1 MPFNSQE
8 LKYPRELKTW
18 IKKKKN
24 FLKSCLYAHSER
36 TELNSLNLTVTGC

>member
-18 IKKKKN
+18 IKKKKKT
-24 FLKSCLYAHSER
+24 FK
-36 TELNSLNLTVTGC
+36 NLVSMLIVKEQS